1 MNVLLD
7 SISRNPKI
15 LAPKITG
22 IDNKKENLAASLGG
36 MPKYIHIEM
45 VEPDLE
51 IPGII
56 AIACAIPKIIDEE
69 SAISFCLFLNF
80 FDKIKRNPVKH
91 KANPTR

>member
-7 SISRNPKI
+7 SISKKPKI

-22 IDNKKENLAASLGG
+22 IDSKKENLAASFGG
-36 MPKYIHIEM
+36 MPKYIHIEI

-56 AIACAIPKIIDEE
+56 AIACAIPTRIDEE
-69 SAISFCLFLNF
+69 NAIAF
-80 FDKIKRNPVKH
+80 
-91 KANPTR
+91 

>member
-1 MNVLLD
+1 MINDVIIATIKVKLVSVLID
-7 SISRNPKI
+7 SISKKPRI

-22 IDNKKENLAASLGG
+22 IDSKKENLAASFGG

-56 AIACAIPKIIDEE
+56 AIA
-69 SAISFCLFLNF
+69 
-80 FDKIKRNPVKH
+80 
-91 KANPTR
+91 